1 MPSFH
6 SGGTMSETENAV
18 SVKNLNF
25 SYGSNEVLR
34 DITFDIKKG
43 EFLAVIGP
51 NGGGKSTLLKIL
63 LGILKPQS
71 GDIKVLGQKPG
82 TVKRIGYVPQ
92 NVTSGGGFPITVED
106 AALMGRMLSKG
117 GFTKKSDRDYVRMV
131 LDELQISNVAKNRMD
146 DLSGGQRQRVLMAR
160 ALAGEPELIFLDEP
174 ASNVDMEGQTRIYDI
189 LAKLNEK
196 MTIVVVSHDLT
207 IIPKFATSVAC
218 VSTTL
223 HKHDEAEVT
232 EEMMQMS
239 YGADAQCPVEL
250 VAHGHPHRVLMEH
263 K

>member
-1 MPSFH
+1 MPSFL
-6 SGGTMSETENAV
+6 SGGIMSETENAV
-18 SVKNLNF
+18 SVRNLNF
-25 SYGSNEVLR
+25 SYGATEVLR
-34 DITFDIKKG
+34 NISFDIKKR

-51 NGGGKSTLLKIL
+51 NGGGKSTLLKLL
-63 LGILKPQS
+63 LGILKPDS
-71 GDIKVLGQKPG
+71 GEINILGHKPG
-82 TVKRIGYVPQ
+82 TVKKIGYVPQ
-92 NVTSGGGFPITVED
+92 NVTSGGGFPVTVED
-106 AALMGRMLSKG
+106 VALMGRMLTRG
-117 GFTKKSDRDYVRMV
+117 GFTKQSDRDYVRMV
-131 LDELQISNVAKNRMD
+131 LEQLQITDIAKKRMD

-196 MTIVVVSHDLT
+196 ITVVVVSHDLT

-232 EEMMQMS
+232 PDMMHMS
-239 YGADAQCPVEL
+239 YGADAHCPVEL
-250 VAHGHPHRVLMEH
+250 VAHGHPHRVLKEH